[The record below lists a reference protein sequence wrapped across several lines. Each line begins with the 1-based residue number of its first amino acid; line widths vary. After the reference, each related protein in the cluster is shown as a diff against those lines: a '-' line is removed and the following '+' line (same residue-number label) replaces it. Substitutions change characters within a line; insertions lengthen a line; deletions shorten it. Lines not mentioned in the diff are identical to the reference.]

1 MKVLLIYPVSPR
13 SHWPKGRF
21 RSRWVPTGLAYIAA
35 AMRRAGHEVRVHVRE
50 EHLMKLKFDWKAAS
64 AHLRTALAEFRPE
77 MVGLSICSSMVAEAG
92 VIARWAKEICGQD
105 VLVVGGGPH
114 PTAIPEATLTECPA
128 IDVIV
133 VGEGERTLVELAER
147 GAKGDVAG
155 LVYRQ
160 DGAFVRSP
168 SRPQVH
174 DLDSLGPPAYDL
186 FDMDFYTTPDRWM
199 IRWLKLAATNIRTSR
214 GCPNRCRFCA
224 GHIVA
229 GLGVR
234 YHSLDY
240 VLEQILQAVNRF
252 GVEAIRFEDDTVGT
266 DPARLLDLCEALR
279 RHDLHRRIRWECC
292 LRVDQADTELLRRM
306 KQAGC
311 IQVEY
316 GFESGS
322 DEALKRLG
330 KNTGVELNRRAV
342 RLTREV
348 GLRIFAD
355 IMIGLPGET
364 EAELRATMDFL
375 RWARPEIITAGRLH
389 PLPGT
394 PIFNELP
401 EEVRQSI
408 NWADYTYIDGKGLGV
423 NLTAM
428 PDERFEELY
437 RRFFKYF
444 VRPQIKWALFRDAP
458 RDDLTERRL
467 WGSRVARFVMHH
479 PIHAIRVPWS

>member
-1 MKVLLIYPVSPR
+1 M
-13 SHWPKGRF
+13 
-21 RSRWVPTGLAYIAA
+21 
-35 AMRRAGHEVRVHVRE
+35 
-50 EHLMKLKFDWKAAS
+50 
-64 AHLRTALAEFRPE
+64 
-77 MVGLSICSSMVAEAG
+77 
-92 VIARWAKEICGQD
+92 
-105 VLVVGGGPH
+105 
-114 PTAIPEATLTECPA
+114 
-128 IDVIV
+128 
-133 VGEGERTLVELAER
+133 
-147 GAKGDVAG
+147 
-155 LVYRQ
+155 
-160 DGAFVRSP
+160 
-168 SRPQVH
+168 
-174 DLDSLGPPAYDL
+174 
-186 FDMDFYTTPDRWM
+186 
-199 IRWLKLAATNIRTSR
+199 
-214 GCPNRCRFCA
+214 
-224 GHIVA
+224 
-229 GLGVR
+229 
-234 YHSLDY
+234 
-240 VLEQILQAVNRF
+240 
-252 GVEAIRFEDDTVGT
+252 
-266 DPARLLDLCEALR
+266 
-279 RHDLHRRIRWECC
+279 
-292 LRVDQADTELLRRM
+292 
-306 KQAGC
+306 
-311 IQVEY
+311 
-316 GFESGS
+316 
-322 DEALKRLG
+322 
-330 KNTGVELNRRAV
+330 